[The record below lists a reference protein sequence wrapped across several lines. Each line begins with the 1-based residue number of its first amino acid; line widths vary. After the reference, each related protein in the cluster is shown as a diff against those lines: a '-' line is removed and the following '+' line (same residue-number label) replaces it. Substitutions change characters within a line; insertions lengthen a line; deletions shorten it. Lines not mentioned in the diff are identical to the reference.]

1 MPATIQIRVG
11 NNNNAEEQKPEVAP
25 LTIKLNARK
34 TMDGNIMVND
44 HTDVY
49 IMLMPSQKKVL
60 TFAKEEFGDHVYDTQ
75 NRLFKFLTA
84 KGVILPDSIHA
95 GNIYSSMEAT
105 YPESSKDYDPAK
117 MVLFM
122 IAKWIE
128 EEKPY
133 LSWGQSLEDAQ
144 EEQLLE
150 PDAENS
156 TELGEVPQKER
167 KGSINAYTSMG
178 RYMYGI

>member
-11 NNNNAEEQKPEVAP
+11 TAEDQKPEVAP
-25 LTIKLNARK
+25 LTVKLNARK
-34 TMDGNIMVND
+34 TMDGSVLISD
-44 HTDVY
+44 HSEIY
-49 IMLMPSQKKVL
+49 IMIMPAQKKVL
-60 TFAKEEFGDHVYDTQ
+60 TFAKNDFGDHVYDAQ
-75 NRLFKFLTA
+75 NRLFKALTA
-84 KGVILPDSIHA
+84 KGVILPETIHA
-95 GNIYSSMEAT
+95 GNIYSSMEAS
-105 YPESSKDYDPAK
+105 YSDSSKGYDPNK

-122 IAKWIE
+122 VAKWIE

-133 LSWGQSLEDAQ
+133 LAWEESLKDAQ
-144 EEQLLE
+144 EDQLLN